1 MIELK
6 FIIPPFI
13 TLAIFAEQFLSGLPE
28 GFRLAIDLA
37 AICTL
42 AAGFLILGRLR
53 GALSAS
59 EASADAWKGERD
71 AAVVRADRHR
81 DEMIELRILK
91 EEEGRHALEQIS
103 DLRVE
108 ITKLQERPTLEVI
121 AVKLDTMNAARDEQ
135 VDSVLRAIKELKA

>member
-13 TLAIFAEQFLSGLPE
+13 PLAIFAEQFLSGLPSTL
-28 GFRLAIDLA
+28 RLAIDLA

-42 AAGFLILGRLR
+42 AAGFLVLGRLR
-53 GALSAS
+53 GALAAS

-71 AAVVRADRHR
+71 AAVARADRHR
-81 DEMIELRILK
+81 DEITELRKEK
-91 EEEGRHALEQIS
+91 EEEGRDLLSQIS

-108 ITKLQERPTLEVI
+108 ITKLQERPTLEVL
-121 AVKLDTMNAARDEQ
+121 ASKLD
-135 VDSVLRAIKELKA
+135 VVLHAIEGLKT

>member
-13 TLAIFAEQFLSGLPE
+13 TLAVFAEQFLSGLPE

-42 AAGFLILGRLR
+42 AAGFLVLGRLR
-53 GALSAS
+53 GALAAS

-71 AAVVRADRHR
+71 AAVARADRHR
-81 DEMIELRILK
+81 DEITELRK
-91 EEEGRHALEQIS
+91 EKDEEGRDLLNQIS

-108 ITKLQERPTLEVI
+108 ITKLQERPTLEVL
-121 AVKLDTMNAARDEQ
+121 ASKLD
-135 VDSVLRAIKELKA
+135 VVLHAIERLKA